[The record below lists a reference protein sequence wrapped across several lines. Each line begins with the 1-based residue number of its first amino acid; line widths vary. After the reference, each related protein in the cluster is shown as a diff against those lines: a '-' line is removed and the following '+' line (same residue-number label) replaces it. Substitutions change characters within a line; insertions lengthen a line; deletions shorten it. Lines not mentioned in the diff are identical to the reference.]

1 MICLTAYNT
10 QADETDIV
18 AVKKRILSVYNKF
31 KKGVYYGKRIHL

>member
-1 MICLTAYNT
+1 MICLTACST

-18 AVKKRILSVYNKF
+18 AVKKRILSVCYNF